1 VNKSE
6 LVTAMADKAGVSQ
19 KQAGDC
25 LEAFLDV
32 VAGVVSRSDEK
43 LTIPG
48 WMTIEQRFSKERTV
62 RKPGSTEMIF
72 VPAKKTPKLSAGSK
86 LKAAANS

>member
-6 LVTAMADKAGVSQ
+6 LVAAMADKAGVSA

-25 LEAFLDV
+25 LDAFFDV
-32 VAGVVSRSDEK
+32 VAGVVQKGDEK
-43 LTIPG
+43 LTVPG
-48 WMTIEQRFSKERTV
+48 WLIVEQRHSAARTV
-62 RKPGSTEMIF
+62 RKPGSTEMID
-72 VPAKKTPKLSAGSK
+72 VPAKKTAKLSAGSK

>member
-1 VNKSE
+1 VNKTE
-6 LVTAMADKAGVSQ
+6 LVTAMADKAGVTH

-25 LEAFLDV
+25 LDAFFDV
-32 VAGVVSRSDEK
+32 VAGVVSKGDDK
-43 LTIPG
+43 LSIPG
-48 WMTIEQRFSKERTV
+48 WMTIEQRSSKARIV
-62 RKPGSTEMIF
+62 RRPGSTEMIH